1 MSSTGSNDSF
11 ISSHLTSDHSAW
23 LITISSD
30 VQVVIDITDEFR
42 EQEVC
47 LAHRKYQ
54 FLLEIDLRRRL
65 SPPHFLSASL
75 SPPPRLDLG
84 SLRSAFQTQSP
95 VKGVQSAKKS
105 CYTGPLRLSCQTD
118 LTVWKAVV
126 LSLTLAFTSS
136 RGGSLPVT
144 VLVADKIH
152 FSHMKQ

>member
-1 MSSTGSNDSF
+1 M
-11 ISSHLTSDHSAW
+11 
-23 LITISSD
+23 
-30 VQVVIDITDEFR
+30 IDITDEFR

-65 SPPHFLSASL
+65 SPPHFLSASP

-84 SLRSAFQTQSP
+84 SLHSAFQTQSP

-105 CYTGPLRLSCQTD
+105 CLRGPLRVSCQTD

-144 VLVADKIH
+144 VLVADEGKRY
-152 FSHMKQ
+152 SHMKYICFNRLWLFTSLSQEMSELCHPW